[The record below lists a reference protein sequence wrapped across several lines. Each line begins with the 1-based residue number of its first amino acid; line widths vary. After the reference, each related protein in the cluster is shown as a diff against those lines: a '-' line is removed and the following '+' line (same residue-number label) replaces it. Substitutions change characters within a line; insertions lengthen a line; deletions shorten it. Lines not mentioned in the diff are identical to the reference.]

1 MQPKITLSMQKTIL
15 LLLVLIIASPLF
27 GQKKLKKELDSI
39 TTTERAEEF
48 IKNHKNRGN
57 KIITFNEEKHKTR
70 LAKEILKMGKGG
82 SKVIKN
88 EIENIHYKVIEKNKI
103 TYYRVSYIRLD
114 GSKMSITD
122 IDKLRPELIS
132 KIKRGVP
139 FKDLALKYSMDANRK
154 QGGDSGWITNGDML
168 PEFEAKVMNDTHNI
182 EDVFEVNVESN
193 KWYYVV
199 QKTHDKKNI
208 TEVKVLKVVESKR

>member
-1 MQPKITLSMQKTIL
+1 MQKTIL
-15 LLLVLIIASPLF
+15 LLFLILTASPIF
-27 GQKKLKKELDSI
+27 SQRKLKKELDSI

-48 IKNHKNRGN
+48 IRSKKNRAN

-103 TYYRVSYIRLD
+103 VYHRVSYIRLD
-114 GSKMSITD
+114 GAKMSITD
-122 IDKLRPELIS
+122 IDKLRPQLIS
-132 KIKRGVP
+132 KIKQGVP
-139 FKDLALKYSMDANRK
+139 FKDLALKYSMDSNKK

-168 PEFEAKVMNDTHNI
+168 PEFEEKVMNDSYGVD
-182 EDVFEVNVESN
+182 DVFKVNVESN

-199 QKTHDKKNI
+199 QKTHDKKSI
-208 TEVKVLKVVESKR
+208 TEVKVLKVVENKR